1 MCYGIFLESFDADIE
16 QSNTV
21 DSVCMCLWAASRKN
35 SNLFSPV
42 CVIYLLSGA
51 IFVYLFALTAFI
63 SAWPSMFV

>member
-21 DSVCMCLWAASRKN
+21 DSVCMCLYT
-35 SNLFSPV
+35 NLFSPV